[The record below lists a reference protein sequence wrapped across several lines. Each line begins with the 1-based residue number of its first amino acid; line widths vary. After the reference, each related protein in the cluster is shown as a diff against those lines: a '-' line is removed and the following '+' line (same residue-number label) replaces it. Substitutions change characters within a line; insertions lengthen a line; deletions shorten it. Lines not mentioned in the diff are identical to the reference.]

1 MREIRRQK
9 LLLFYDLAFMLLKIL
24 ILFTTVSFIIFGVNC
39 LYSQKM
45 VLEFRRY
52 GLEQYRILTGIL
64 QLLGS
69 FSLIIG
75 FWISPFTMVGSGGL
89 AMLMFLGVIVRIKIK
104 DKPYLLIP
112 AIFFMCLNIFIFGA
126 SLIQIM

>member
-1 MREIRRQK
+1 
-9 LLLFYDLAFMLLKIL
+9 MLLKIL
-24 ILFTTVSFIIFGVNC
+24 ILFSSLSFIIFGVNC

-45 VLEFRRY
+45 VFEFQRY
-52 GLEQYRILTGIL
+52 GLKHYRILTGIL

-75 FWISPFTMVGSGGL
+75 FWIPSFTLVGSGGL
-89 AMLMFLGVIVRIKIK
+89 AMLMLLGVLVRIRIK

-112 AIFFMCLNIFIFGA
+112 AIFFMCLNIVILGA
-126 SLIQIM
+126 SLIHMM